1 MLYLSSFF
9 GRTVSNVVVSS
20 EITLKFSDFSIVF
33 PKLIYGNTDTFETL
47 VGQKFLYIQR
57 QKDAVY
63 FHFSGSQYLTFPF
76 TVVSDKKIKLIN
88 KEKESVLKL
97 DDEREFENI

>member
-9 GRTVSNVVVSS
+9 GRTVSNVIVKS

-57 QKDAVY
+57 QKEAIY
-63 FHFSGSQYLTFPF
+63 FHFSSAQYITFPF
-76 TVVSDKKIKLIN
+76 NVTGDKKIKLIN
-88 KEKESVLKL
+88 KEKESVLRL